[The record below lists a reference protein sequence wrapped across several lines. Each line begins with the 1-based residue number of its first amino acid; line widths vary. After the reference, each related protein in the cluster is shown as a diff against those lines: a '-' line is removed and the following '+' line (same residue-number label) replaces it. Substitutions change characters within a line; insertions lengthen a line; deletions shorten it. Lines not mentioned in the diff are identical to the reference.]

1 MTRGRRAAVVAGV
14 AVAAASVAAALVVSP
29 DVPAAA
35 LDARY
40 ADRSSRFV
48 PVAGLRVHVR
58 DEGQG
63 PPVVLIHGTSASL
76 HTWDAWAA
84 ALRDSFRVVRFDLPA
99 FGLTGTRPDGDYGV
113 PAYVRFVEAVLDS
126 LRVGPAVVAGNSL
139 GGEIAWHLAAAAP
152 SRVARLVLVDPAGIP
167 FDRTPPLAW
176 RIARTPGAARVVE
189 YVSPRSLIRSSLL
202 EVYADDAMVTDTL
215 VDRYWLMARRPG
227 ARAAFVARVRASAVG
242 DTAALRRLT
251 MPTLVLWGDG
261 DRWIPM
267 SLASEFGRRIPGS
280 RVVVVPHA
288 GHVPH
293 DERPAET
300 LEALRGFLRD
310 TRWP

>member
-1 MTRGRRAAVVAGV
+1 MTRGRRAAVVVLG
-14 AVAAASVAAALVVSP
+14 VAAAAAAGAALVVTP
-29 DVPAAA
+29 AVPAATLEA
-35 LDARY
+35 LY
-40 ADRSSRFV
+40 ADRGSRFV

-58 DEGQG
+58 DEGRG
-63 PPVVLIHGTSASL
+63 PPIVLIHGTSASL

-99 FGLTGTRPDGDYGV
+99 FGLTGTRPDGDYSV

-152 SRVARLVLVDPAGIP
+152 ARVARLVLVDPAGLP

-176 RIARTPGAARVVE
+176 RIARLPGAPRLVE
-189 YVSPRSLIRSSLL
+189 LVSPRSLIRASLL
-202 EVYADDAMVTDTL
+202 DVYDDDALVTDTL
-215 VDRYWLMARRPG
+215 VDRYWLLARRPG
-227 ARAAFVARVRASAVG
+227 ARAAFVARVRASVVG
-242 DTAALRRLT
+242 DTAALRRLA

-261 DRWIPM
+261 DRWIPTA
-267 SLASEFGRRIPGS
+267 LAAEFGRRIPGA

-293 DERPAET
+293 DERPAPT